1 MGKRTKVIAIACVLV
16 ALGASAAGAA
26 RSGFGKPLRAL
37 GIKSM
42 SCSCSQVSSSDAD
55 VVMWTF
61 EAEPKI
67 NKVVRDGPSYGKLK
81 PGDQIVAIDGYLI
94 TTVEG
99 GRRFSSISP
108 GEPVVLTLRRGSQT
122 RDETITPDLR
132 GQETPLIVGLEGG
145 ERGEEVR
152 RLSESVEAL
161 SRLSEERASEL
172 EILQRRLDGTR
183 EKLVIPLER
192 LRRLEEHP
200 LIRRGML
207 PPELPELPEL
217 PQLPQLPE
225 LPSVPRVE
233 NFMPQGSFGFAL
245 SFRGSIK
252 TGKGHDPEWRFEEP
266 PEIDTVEPGSP
277 ADEAGLQPG
286 DVLLRIDGVAL
297 DTEDGGR
304 RFSDVRPGQSV
315 EWTIRRDGEE
325 RTVEVEAVERAE
337 GEASRGVRYK
347 GDLGDTHIEVE
358 GDRRVRVIED
368 ENTITIHAGDATIR
382 LKRR

>member
-1 MGKRTKVIAIACVLV
+1 MGKTTKVIAIACVLV
-16 ALGASAAGAA
+16 AVGATAAGA

-37 GIKSM
+37 GIKSI
-42 SCSCSQVSSSDAD
+42 SCSCSQVSSSDTD

-61 EAEPKI
+61 SFEPKI
-67 NKVVRDGPSYGKLK
+67 NRVVRDGPSYGKLK

-99 GRRFSSISP
+99 GRRFSRIAP
-108 GEPVVLTLRRGSQT
+108 GEPVVLTVRRGSQT

-132 GQETPLIVGLEGG
+132 GEETPLVVGLEEG
-145 ERGEEVR
+145 ERGEEAQ
-152 RLSESVEAL
+152 RLSEKVEAL

-172 EILQRRLDGTR
+172 EILQRRFDGTR
-183 EKLVIPLER
+183 KKIIIPLER

-200 LIRRGML
+200 LVRRGMRL
-207 PPELPELPEL
+207 PELPALPELPELPEL
-217 PQLPQLPE
+217 PALPDI
-225 LPSVPRVE
+225 PRIDD
-233 NFMPQGSFGFAL
+233 FMPPGSFGFAL
-245 SFRGSIK
+245 SFHGSIK

-266 PEIDTVEPGSP
+266 PEIHTIEPDGP
-277 ADEAGLQPG
+277 ADEAGLQSG

-297 DTEDGGR
+297 DTEEGGR

-315 EWTIRRDGEE
+315 EWTIRRDGKE
-325 RTVEVEAVERAE
+325 RTVEVEAVERTE
-337 GEASRGVRYK
+337 GDESRGVRYT

-368 ENTITIHAGDATIR
+368 DNTVTIHAGDATIR